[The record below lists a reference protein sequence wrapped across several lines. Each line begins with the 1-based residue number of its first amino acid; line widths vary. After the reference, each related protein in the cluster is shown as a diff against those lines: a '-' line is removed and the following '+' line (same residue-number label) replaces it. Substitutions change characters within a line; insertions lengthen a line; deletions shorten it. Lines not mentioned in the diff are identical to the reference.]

1 MDKTALLAEIEAELR
16 RELATLTRAAK
27 DAHVA
32 ATHEESRSEDKHDTR
47 GIEASYLAGAQAARA
62 AEIERQLQIFQS
74 IPHSGPQSGT
84 RQGGERIASG
94 SLVELESGGRRSFYL
109 LSPSG
114 GGLTL
119 KLAAGKIQV
128 ITPASPLGEALLGA
142 REGDEIEVELGAPS
156 HESKSYRILTV
167 R

>member
-27 DAHVA
+27 DAHAA

-62 AEIERQLQIFQS
+62 AEIERQLQVFQS
-74 IPHSGPQSGT
+74 VP

-94 SLVELESGGRRSFYL
+94 SLVELESGGRKSFYL

-119 KLAAGKIQV
+119 KLAAGRIQV

-142 REGDEIEVELGAPS
+142 REGDVIEVELGAPS
-156 HESKSYRILTV
+156 HDSKSYRILTV